1 MTGSSASM
9 QSDFLEFQSS
19 IKTLQEGNIST
30 KTNWTMFYGAI
41 IMVLA
46 YLNWDNAM
54 YGKYLVLAGICVF
67 FIAYRVGIV
76 FTKSIRIIQDF
87 EALLI
92 PNTSQDLLINGHQV
106 IGYVD
111 ECKKLA
117 IYVAGINVFNTVTAC
132 GIVIWIV
139 THMTW

>member
-1 MTGSSASM
+1 MGSSASM
-9 QSDFLEFQSS
+9 QSDFLKFQSS
-19 IKTLQEGNIST
+19 IKTLQEGNISS

-46 YLNWDNAM
+46 YLNWDNDM

-76 FTKSIRIIQDF
+76 FTKSVRIIQDF

-117 IYVAGINVFNTVTAC
+117 IYVAGINMFNAITAC
-132 GIVIWIV
+132 GIVIWFV
-139 THMTW
+139 SHMAW

>member
-9 QSDFLEFQSS
+9 QSNFLEFQSS

-76 FTKSIRIIQDF
+76 FTKSVRIIQDF

-92 PNTSQDLLINGHQV
+92 PNTSQDILINGHQV

-117 IYVAGINVFNTVTAC
+117 IYVVGINVFNAVTAC

-139 THMTW
+139 SHMTW

>member
-1 MTGSSASM
+1 MGSSASM

-19 IKTLQEGNIST
+19 IKTLQEGNISS

-76 FTKSIRIIQDF
+76 FTKSVRIIQDF
-87 EALLI
+87 VALLI
-92 PNTSQDLLINGHQV
+92 PNTPQDLLINGHQV

-111 ECKKLA
+111 ECKKLT
-117 IYVAGINVFNTVTAC
+117 IYVAGINMFNAITAC

-139 THMTW
+139 SHMTW

>member
-1 MTGSSASM
+1 MDHSASM
-9 QSDFLEFQSS
+9 QSDFLKFQSS
-19 IKTLQEGNIST
+19 IKTLQEGNISS

-41 IMVLA
+41 LMVLA

-76 FTKSIRIIQDF
+76 FTKSVRIIQDF

-117 IYVAGINVFNTVTAC
+117 IYVTGINMFNAITAC

-139 THMTW
+139 SHMTW

>member
-1 MTGSSASM
+1 
-9 QSDFLEFQSS
+9 
-19 IKTLQEGNIST
+19 
-30 KTNWTMFYGAI
+30 MFYGAI

-76 FTKSIRIIQDF
+76 FTKSVRIIQDF

-117 IYVAGINVFNTVTAC
+117 IYVAGINMFNAITAC
-132 GIVIWIV
+132 GIVIWFV
-139 THMTW
+139 SHMAW